1 VLAIE
6 SEALALLEWP
16 RLAAHLASF
25 ASTAVGGRLCR
36 SLPLPASLT
45 ESRRRLAET
54 TELLA
59 LDGLVEGGLSF
70 QGVADLG
77 DLLQHC
83 GKGGTASG
91 VALLEL
97 AATLAA
103 GRQKIALLDT
113 DPQASLSRWAALRE
127 GREGVA
133 AISFEAPSG
142 WRVTGA
148 IDRLKRSHDVVI
160 MDTAPHADT
169 DSKVAIRAA
178 DLVIIPMQPAGPESP
193 LQYQQLSTRQQT
205 QIHHPVARPLKP
217 HPRTLSP
224 PRHLPRTA
232 R

>member
-1 VLAIE
+1 MAFVIAI
-6 SEALALLEWP
+6 A
-16 RLAAHLASF
+16 
-25 ASTAVGGRLCR
+25 
-36 SLPLPASLT
+36 
-45 ESRRRLAET
+45 
-54 TELLA
+54 
-59 LDGLVEGGLSF
+59 
-70 QGVADLG
+70 Q
-77 DLLQHC
+77 Q
-83 GKGGTASG
+83 KGGAGKST
-91 VALLEL
+91 VAANL

-178 DLVIIPMQPAGPESP
+178 DLVIIPMQPAGPDLWASEATLKLAAAEKKP
-193 LQYQQLSTRQQT
+193 
-205 QIHHPVARPLKP
+205 ARILLNRVPAQGRLKDVIMAELAARKLELLGP
-217 HPRTLSP
+217 GLGN
-224 PRHLPRTA
+224 RTA
-232 R
+232 YATAFMQGLGVSEAAARSAAAEEIAATIVALRALMKG